1 MNWYT
6 AIVAFTIIWWMVL
19 FMVLPIG
26 VRTAADE
33 QQEAGLGHAASAPL
47 LPRLG
52 FKFALTTLIS
62 LVLLGIFWMVV
73 QYDLFGMGAWL
84 RS

>member
-6 AIVAFTIIWWMVL
+6 AIVAFTIIWWLVL

-33 QQEAGLGHAASAPL
+33 QQEAEPGHAASAPL

-52 FKFALTTLIS
+52 FKFGLTTLIA
-62 LVLLGIFWMVV
+62 LILLGVFWAVV
-73 QYDLFGMGAWL
+73 QYDLLGLGAWL
-84 RS
+84 RA